1 MYYEAL
7 PNPNKV
13 DRLSDFGPILYD
25 LVHIESGVVTLG
37 SSALRS
43 VFESAHPGQRCSLL
57 SRKNF
62 MYMFDR
68 HASLYITASW
78 SPGHS
83 SGWQRGGR
91 HLSEGLE
98 ASVCDKG
105 LCLLSPQIP
114 CTNEGPAAAEK
125 AVSEGLPKVQRFRT
139 QWRMSSPRQ
148 SLPTKSSEIPPGQSC
163 SDRYSSRLQRRVLPT
178 LRPDRIPLVHVYKR
192 SH

>member
-57 SRKNF
+57 FRKNF

-83 SGWQRGGR
+83 RVVGNEVADTLAKGSKLPSVTKDSAYS
-91 HLSEGLE
+91 HLKYR
-98 ASVCDKG
+98 A
-105 LCLLSPQIP
+105 
-114 CTNEGPAAAEK
+114 
-125 AVSEGLPKVQRFRT
+125 
-139 QWRMSSPRQ
+139 RMRAQ
-148 SLPTKSSEIPPGQSC
+148 L
-163 SDRYSSRLQRRVLPT
+163 LQR
-178 LRPDRIPLVHVYKR
+178 KQ
-192 SH
+192 